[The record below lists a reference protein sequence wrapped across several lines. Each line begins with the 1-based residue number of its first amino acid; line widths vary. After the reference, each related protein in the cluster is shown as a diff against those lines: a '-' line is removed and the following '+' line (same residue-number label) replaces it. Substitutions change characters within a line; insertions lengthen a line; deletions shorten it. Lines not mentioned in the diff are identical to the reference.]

1 MPATKLTA
9 KRINTFLQHLGSLV
23 NSLPTR
29 EQKDEIERELDT
41 VISFLTD
48 FKARL
53 TGLPTREDEASLEQ
67 SLKVLRHFVAV
78 AEADPLISRTLG
90 LNTKPSRTRSGTARP
105 RTSPDISAMV
115 DQLKASSPEEIR
127 EALSPEGER
136 LHRRRPQA
144 DRRLHGRPSAKQDA
158 PFGDRRSDRQAGRER
173 GRLRLPAR
181 ARVGP

>member
-53 TGLPTREDEASLEQ
+53 TGLPMREDEASLEQ

-105 RTSPDISAMV
+105 RTRPDISAMV

-127 EALSPEGER
+127 ETLSQKASGCTVPD
-136 LHRRRPQA
+136 L
-144 DRRLHGRPSAKQDA
+144 KQIA
-158 PFGDRRSDRQAGRER
+158 ASMGVRVRSKTPRWEIVDQIVKRAENEAGYDYLREH
-173 GRLRLPAR
+173 A
-181 ARVGP
+181 